1 MDFTPPEWI
10 KFINNPL
17 NFFDM
22 AESSSSTRVKDTTT
36 QMKTQS
42 IIIKIVGGAIFG
54 AISLVISLLT
64 DGLLPEVPW
73 GLQWFDP
80 VSIIWI
86 LSFFIFGY
94 EAGLLTSTIG
104 MVLLFITDEYAAYLG
119 PLFKFLATVPLIVVP
134 LIMEKLRKH
143 PLTSEHSLNL
153 KNLISNWIVA
163 VVVRLVIMVGFNLF
177 AVLVLF
183 PEFSGILSVYSFGS
197 LSGMWAF
204 IITVVLINFLQS
216 ISDYLI
222 PSALVK
228 PIQAGIPNLIPW

>member
-1 MDFTPPEWI
+1 
-10 KFINNPL
+10 
-17 NFFDM
+17 
-22 AESSSSTRVKDTTT
+22 
-36 QMKTQS
+36 
-42 IIIKIVGGAIFG
+42 VGGSIFA

-64 DGLLPEVPW
+64 DGYLPEVPW

-94 EAGLLTSTIG
+94 EAGILTSTVG

-134 LIMEKLRKH
+134 LIIEKLRKH

-153 KNLISNWIVA
+153 KNLVFNWIIA
-163 VVVRLVIMVGFNLF
+163 VVVRLVIMMGFNLF

-183 PEFSGILSVYSFGS
+183 ADDFSGLISSLSFGS
-197 LSGMWAF
+197 LSGLAAF
-204 IITVVLINFLQS
+204 LILVVLINFLQS

>member
-1 MDFTPPEWI
+1 
-10 KFINNPL
+10 
-17 NFFDM
+17 M

-42 IIIKIVGGAIFG
+42 IIIKIVGGSIF
-54 AISLVISLLT
+54 AAMSLVISLLT
-64 DGLLPEVPW
+64 DASLPETPW

-94 EAGLLTSTIG
+94 EAGILTSVVG
-104 MVLLFITDEYAAYLG
+104 MVLLFITDDYAVYLG
-119 PLFKFLATVPLIVVP
+119 PLFKFLATIPLIVVP
-134 LIMEKLRKH
+134 LIIEKIRKH
-143 PLTSEHSLNL
+143 PITSEHSL
-153 KNLISNWIVA
+153 KISNLIINWSFS
-163 VVVRLVIMVGFNLF
+163 LVIRLIIMISFNLF
-177 AVLVLF
+177 AVFVLF
-183 PEFSGILSVYSFGS
+183 EVEFSGLISSLTFGS
-197 LSGMWAF
+197 LSGLSAF
-204 IITVVLINFLQS
+204 LILTVLINIIQS